1 MSESRRFY
9 VYSREREFIRHIFL
23 CYDPALK
30 INQHKYV
37 LMNSLKLDQADIYP
51 SKVVCIGRNYAEH
64 IEELGNEVP
73 TEPVIFI
80 KPNSAISQAIVTHK
94 VDPIHYESEITFSI
108 KSGQLFGVGIGLD
121 LTKREIQSKLKAK
134 GLPWERAKS
143 FDKSAV
149 FSDFVT
155 FNGNFSDLRMELYI
169 NHKLTQLAN
178 YELMINKPDAMLKEV
193 SEFLTLIDDD
203 LLMTGTPKGVG
214 VINIGDEFTGKIIE
228 KESLIIEHSW
238 TVK

>member
-1 MSESRRFY
+1 MN
-9 VYSREREFIRHIFL
+9 H
-23 CYDPALK
+23 
-30 INQHKYV
+30 V
-37 LMNSLKLDQADIYP
+37 LMNSLKLDQENIYP

-73 TEPVIFI
+73 TEAVIFT
-80 KPNSAISQAIVTHK
+80 KPNSAISQEIATHK

-108 KSGQLFGVGIGLD
+108 KSGELSGVGFGLD

-149 FSDFVT
+149 FSDFIT
-155 FNGNFSDLRMELYI
+155 FSGDISNLRMELHI
-169 NHKLTQLAN
+169 NNKLIQLAN
-178 YELMINKPDAMLKEV
+178 YELMINKPDVILKEV

-214 VINIGDEFTGKIIE
+214 VLNLGDEFTGQIFEQE
-228 KESLIIEHSW
+228 KLIIEQSW
-238 TVK
+238 IVQ

>member
-1 MSESRRFY
+1 M
-9 VYSREREFIRHIFL
+9 
-23 CYDPALK
+23 
-30 INQHKYV
+30 NYV
-37 LMNSLKLDQADIYP
+37 LMNPLKLDQIDIYP
-51 SKVVCIGRNYAEH
+51 SKVVCIGRNYADH

-73 TEPVIFI
+73 TEPVFFI
-80 KPNSAISQAIVTHK
+80 KPNSAISQDILTHK

-108 KSGQLFGVGIGLD
+108 KSGQLLGVGIGLD

-149 FSDFVT
+149 FSDFTT
-155 FNGNFSDLRMELYI
+155 FNGKISDLRMELFI
-169 NHKLTQLAN
+169 NNKLVQLAN
-178 YELMINKPDAMLKEV
+178 YELMINKPDAIIKAA

-214 VINIGDEFTGKIIE
+214 ILNVGDEFTGKIFE
-228 KESLIIEHSW
+228 QENLIIEHSW
-238 TVK
+238 IVR